1 MSTETTEKAMYYVWS
16 KTENA
21 GKVVQL
27 DTSKQDG
34 KWVYFTDGTKVN
46 KGLMPEMLI
55 QANSEEDANIL
66 SLDFGGIGGSAKDPE
81 PVSVK
86 ETTQTKQVERRI
98 TDGKSEPT
106 PEINIMME
114 MLKKMS
120 KKNTA
125 TMPVNVNIPSMQVY
139 EMLKDQM
146 DVDSEELNEQ
156 IGLLVESQINNL
168 KDQLKEQITSF
179 ITNYYKNDGTNT
191 TNSPKQTP
199 KKSDA

>member
-1 MSTETTEKAMYYVWS
+1 MSTETTEKAKYYVWA

-34 KWVYFTDGTKVN
+34 KWVYFTDGSKVN
-46 KGLMPEMLI
+46 KNLITEMLI
-55 QANSEEDANIL
+55 QANSEEDANTL
-66 SLDFGGIGGSAKDPE
+66 SLDFGGTGRSVAAPE
-81 PVSVK
+81 PVK
-86 ETTQTKQVERRI
+86 ETTKTKQVEHI
-98 TDGKSEPT
+98 HTDVKSEPT

-120 KKNTA
+120 KKNAA

-199 KKSDA
+199 KKGNA